1 MKFSNHMVIKN
12 QMYFSNDFGKNYSA
26 VFKKNNWNHPCKRAF
41 VDFAK
46 SPLLQCLMSLYHYL
60 KCKHP
65 VFTIDHLFFV
75 FFCTD
80 SEKKGRT
87 VKVDSA
93 KKITLANKSDPLVI
107 DSDKGR
113 NSLLFYFKFYDVVK
127 QQWTMLKF
135 VLLTFTRLWIALLF
149 QSWIKI
155 EFQILEQTNKCVFLL
170 IIELIMSILLL
181 KD

>member
-1 MKFSNHMVIKN
+1 M
-12 QMYFSNDFGKNYSA
+12 
-26 VFKKNNWNHPCKRAF
+26 
-41 VDFAK
+41 
-46 SPLLQCLMSLYHYL
+46 
-60 KCKHP
+60 
-65 VFTIDHLFFV
+65 FFV
-75 FFCTD
+75 FFFGTD

-149 QSWIKI
+149 QS
-155 EFQILEQTNKCVFLL
+155 
-170 IIELIMSILLL
+170 
-181 KD
+181 